1 MTTGIQHRLDGNA
14 SYLPSRDK
22 PLSPPHQAGCQGGR
36 SDPQAQPDLPGR
48 AGVNPR
54 ARDGAEAMAE
64 TTIGPPAGTAAP
76 IWAWIRGGQR
86 EVSARI
92 HAAGDERARRHGWT
106 VTATTGQFGFEARSY
121 RDARFDERHRRLAR
135 QAIALGT
142 CSDAVP
148 TRKAGE

>member
-14 SYLPSRDK
+14 RYLPSRDG
-22 PLSPPHQAGCQGGR
+22 PLSPPHQAGYEGGR

-48 AGVNPR
+48 ADVNPR
-54 ARDGAEAMAE
+54 AREGAEAMAE
-64 TTIGPPAGTAAP
+64 TTIGPPAGTAAR
-76 IWAWIRGGQR
+76 IWAWIRRGQR

-121 RDARFDERHRRLAR
+121 RDARFDERHRHLAR

-148 TRKAGE
+148 TTEAGE